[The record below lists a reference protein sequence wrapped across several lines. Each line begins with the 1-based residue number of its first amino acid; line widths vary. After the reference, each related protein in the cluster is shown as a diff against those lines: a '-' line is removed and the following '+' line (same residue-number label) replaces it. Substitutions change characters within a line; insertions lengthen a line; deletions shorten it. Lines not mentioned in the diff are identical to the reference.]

1 MATIK
6 VMARHLNVSVLQQRP
21 NKRISVSSEKEV
33 AGRQTTCPR
42 TQYITS
48 NNPRLT
54 ISPPPFSPAI
64 LLDTKGPE
72 IRSGFFKE
80 GTDKINLVKGNQIVL
95 TADYSYKGD
104 EQKLACSYDKIAS
117 SVNPGQ
123 QILVADGS
131 LVLTVL
137 SCDEDENT
145 VLCRIENTTSIG
157 ERKNMNLPGVVS
169 ILFDTSIVS
178 MRYV

>member
-1 MATIK
+1 M
-6 VMARHLNVSVLQQRP
+6 
-21 NKRISVSSEKEV
+21 
-33 AGRQTTCPR
+33 
-42 TQYITS
+42 
-48 NNPRLT
+48 NPRLT
-54 ISPPPFSPAI
+54 LSFHHIFSTAI

-72 IRSGFFKE
+72 IRSGFFKD
-80 GTDKINLVKGNQIVL
+80 GIDKINLAKGNQITL
-95 TADYSYKGD
+95 TSDYSYKGD
-104 EQKLACSYDKIAS
+104 EHKLACSYEKIAT

-137 SCDEDENT
+137 SCDEDEST

-169 ILFDTSIVS
+169 VLFVTLGSTSIIGFFRIRS
-178 MRYV
+178 RLRILY